1 MEFTKTD
8 FIHYLNC
15 RKSLW
20 LLKNSPTDYPHGEFS
35 NFMKKL
41 IREGHEVELYVRQ
54 FFNDSSDRVVE
65 FQKHFET
72 DGKLVAR
79 VDAIEH
85 TRDDEIILYEIKSST
100 SVKTDTQHNH
110 VKDAC
115 FQKICAERT
124 GQRID
129 RVFLVHLNRSYV
141 REGDVEP
148 NALLT
153 FSDITKQ
160 VEAIAIETDR
170 EINEALEFLQ
180 SSIDMNGCDCIEKSR
195 SYHCDTFSR
204 FNPDIPTPS
213 IYSLPRLSTSK
224 RRKLLSKNILRLED
238 IEDTFP
244 LSQNQRLIVQA
255 AKNGGPQI
263 NPREIARFLSE
274 LRFPLYFLDYE
285 TFSSAVPLIDG
296 GSPHKNFPVQ
306 YSLHILNE
314 DGSLIHKEYLERV
327 PRMPCRLIEQMQD
340 EIGPTGSIVSWH
352 ASFEKTQNQEM
363 AKGFPEHATFLRNS
377 NERMVDLEVVFKTG
391 YVDSRFDGSTSI
403 KKVLPV
409 ICPNLDYNE
418 LDVQDGVSAME
429 AWKQM
434 VSTEPEEA
442 ESIARALLNYCERDT
457 LAMVEIYRFL
467 TRI

>member
-8 FIHYLNC
+8 FIRYLNC

-20 LLKNSPTDYPHGEFS
+20 LLKNSSADYPHGEFS
-35 NFMKKL
+35 NFIKKL
-41 IREGHEVELYVRQ
+41 IREGHEVEQYVRQ
-54 FFNDSSDRVVE
+54 FFNDSGNRVVE

-85 TRDDEIILYEIKSST
+85 TRNDGKILYEIKSSN

-115 FQKICAERT
+115 FQKICAERA
-124 GQRID
+124 GQKIA

-141 REGDVEP
+141 RKGDVEP
-148 NALLT
+148 SKLLA
-153 FSDITKQ
+153 FSEVTKQ
-160 VEAIAIETDR
+160 VEALAIETER

-180 SSIDMNGCDCIEKSR
+180 SPIDMNCCDCIEKSR

-238 IEDTFP
+238 VEDNFP
-244 LSQNQRLIVQA
+244 LSQNQRLVVQA
-255 AKNGGPQI
+255 AKNGEPQI
-263 NPREIARFLSE
+263 NSREIAKFLAE

-306 YSLHILNE
+306 YSLHILKE
-314 DGSLIHKEYLERV
+314 DGSLTHQEYLERM
-327 PRMPCRLIEQMQD
+327 PRAPYRLIEQMQD
-340 EIGPTGSIVSWH
+340 EIGPKGSIVSWH
-352 ASFEKTQNQEM
+352 ASFEKTQNREM
-363 AKGFPEHATFLRNS
+363 AKGFPEHAAFLKNL
-377 NERMVDLEVVFKTG
+377 NERMVDLEDVFKTS
-391 YVDSRFDGSTSI
+391 YVDSRFGGSTSI

-409 ICPNLDYNE
+409 ICSNLDYNE
-418 LDVQDGVSAME
+418 LDVQDGASAME

-434 VSTEPEEA
+434 VSTESGEA
-442 ESIARALLNYCERDT
+442 ESIAGKLLKYCKRDT